1 MGLVILLHD
10 LSVFVRI
17 VLEPAVLTTQ
27 RFPSNRFSQ
36 YFLQNQNGRQCGAVK
51 KIRLVSWRQRRSKR
65 MNNSLV
71 LLIFERRIKWKFLF
85 NRIPTTVPLPN
96 LMNHG
101 TCQNWQLLQ
110 TAKRGWTQLW
120 SSVVKVMTLV
130 PFQPIGISPFW
141 RKGKF
146 SFFPKKCTVPLFL
159 SLFSPSHTKSPVLR
173 WPPVLS
179 RFYPL
184 VQRSNKNTRKQ
195 SAVNSLR

>member
-146 SFFPKKCTVPLFL
+146 SFFQKSVQSLYFSHSSVPPIPSLPFCAGLQFSRDSIHSFNDRTKILENRALWTV
-159 SLFSPSHTKSPVLR
+159 
-173 WPPVLS
+173 
-179 RFYPL
+179 
-184 VQRSNKNTRKQ
+184 
-195 SAVNSLR
+195 